1 MEVIMKRI
9 FSTVILVL
17 CGTLGAYA
25 QEAIVSPTATPV
37 SSSGS
42 EVSAQTTASLALK
55 GDRVARSA
63 VVPPEKLR
71 PITLSHFNKPP
82 VIDGRLD
89 EEVWQ
94 ASTVLKDFYQT
105 QPGDN
110 IPPSKETEVL
120 LGYDEKYLYLGFRAH
135 DEPGKVRATVAKRDA
150 ISADDN
156 VTVYLDTY
164 NDKRKAYIL
173 AFNPLGVQADGIF
186 TEGIGEDYS
195 FDLVMESKGV
205 VTDDG
210 YTVEV
215 AIPFKSL
222 RYAAGTDKLWGVHF
236 FREIKRFNGEIDSW
250 MPISRD
256 ISGTLNQEGHLK
268 TPEGI
273 SSARTLE
280 LIPSLTLSETGKR
293 VAKIPPAILDNNP
306 GLLDPGRVV
315 NQPLSFDPGL
325 NVKYG
330 ITPTVTLDLALNPDF
345 AQVEA
350 DQKVVTA
357 NQRFPIFFEEKR
369 PFFLEGIDIF
379 QTPLTAVHTRAI
391 IDPDFAVKLTGK
403 VNRNTFG
410 LLLASDNA
418 PGNFTGDER
427 LDPNNAPFLDKNAYI
442 GVLRLKHDVGKESS
456 IGMIATTYNFIQEHN
471 QLGGV
476 DGRFRLSPQTVFDF
490 QVLGTTSRHKYF
502 DPDSGSSNYRTG
514 NALGYYFSYD
524 TAARH
529 LSYNFTGSGR
539 TRDYRADV
547 GFTRRTN
554 TNREDFTVRYKSEPD
569 PKAKLV
575 YWRLYNDIGTNFSW
589 QGRMQSWNNE
599 TQLRLAF
606 QHQTTLN
613 FGFSGGYE
621 RLFEEEFGPKRT
633 LTQSGAFAGPDSER
647 SAYNKDYFIYGDTT
661 PNKQFSASFSFD
673 YILNAFDFDFG
684 APPRFQRVSPDALID
699 QNSPL
704 DPGPGKEIRASVSL
718 TYQPTAAL
726 RTSLDYTKDRLV
738 RNDTKLVA
746 YDENI
751 WSLHSTYQFTRFTFA
766 RARIDFDSLN
776 SNISGQ
782 FLLGWAPN
790 PGTSFYVGYND
801 DLNHNGFNPY
811 TGQLEPGFQRNGR
824 TFFIKMSY
832 LFRHSF

>member
-1 MEVIMKRI
+1 MMKRI
-9 FSTVILVL
+9 LSILILIV
-17 CGTLGAYA
+17 CGTFAAHA
-25 QEAIVSPTATPV
+25 QNDTISSVPKP
-37 SSSGS
+37 SSSPASDASKQG
-42 EVSAQTTASLALK
+42 ATASAALK
-55 GDRVARSA
+55 SGSAKSSA
-63 VVPPEKLR
+63 VVPAEKQR
-71 PITLSHFNKPP
+71 PFTLSHFDKPP
-82 VIDGRLD
+82 VIDGLLD
-89 EEVWQ
+89 DEGWK
-94 ASTVLKDFYQT
+94 ASTVLKDFYQI

-110 IPPSKETEVL
+110 ITPSKQTEVMV
-120 LGYDEKYLYLGFRAH
+120 GYDEKYLYLAFHAH
-135 DEPGKVRATVAKRDA
+135 DDPGKVRATVAKRDDV
-150 ISADDN
+150 SADDN
-156 VTVYLDTY
+156 VSVYLDTY
-164 NDKRKAYIL
+164 DDKRKAYIL
-173 AFNPLGVQADGIF
+173 IFNPFGVQADGIL
-186 TEGIGEDYS
+186 TEGRGEDYS
-195 FDLVMESKGV
+195 FDLVMQSKGV
-205 VTDDG
+205 IGEDG

-222 RYAAGTDKLWGVHF
+222 RYAAGPDKLWGVHF

-256 ISGTLNQEGHLK
+256 INGTLNQSGHLK

-273 SSARTLE
+273 SAARTLE
-280 LIPSLTLSETGKR
+280 LIPSLTLAETGNR
-293 VAKIPPAILDNNP
+293 VATIPPAVLDGNP
-306 GLLDPGRVV
+306 NLLDPGRFV
-315 NQPLSFDPGL
+315 NKPVSFDPGL

-330 ITPTVTLDLALNPDF
+330 ITPTVTLDFTLNPDF

-350 DQKVVTA
+350 DQTVVTA

-427 LDPNNAPFLDKNAYI
+427 LDPRNAPFLDKNAYI
-442 GVLRLKHDVGKESS
+442 GVLRLKHDVGRESS
-456 IGMIATTYNFIQEHN
+456 IGMIATTYNFIREHN
-471 QLGGV
+471 QLGGI
-476 DGRFRLSPQTVFDF
+476 DGRFRINPQTVFDF
-490 QVLGTTSRHKYF
+490 QVLGTTSRHNYF
-502 DPDSGSSNYRTG
+502 DPDLGRRIYRTG

-524 TAARH
+524 TQARH
-529 LSYNFTGSGR
+529 LSYTFSGSGR

-554 TNREDFTVRYKSEPD
+554 TNREDFTVRYKSEPN
-569 PKAKLV
+569 PKARLV
-575 YWRLYNDIGTNFSW
+575 YWRLFNNIGTNFSW
-589 QGRMQSWNNE
+589 DGRMQNWNNE

-606 QHQTTLN
+606 QHQSTIN

-633 LTQSGAFAGPDSER
+633 LTDSGAFAGPDSER
-647 SAYNKDYFIYGDTT
+647 STYNKDYFVYGDTT
-661 PNKQFSASFSFD
+661 LSKQFSAAASFD
-673 YILNAFDFDFG
+673 YIVDPFDLDFG
-684 APPRFQRVSPDALID
+684 APPRFQRVSPVALID
-699 QNSPL
+699 PNAPL
-704 DPGPGKEIRASVSL
+704 DPGPGKEIRASVNL
-718 TYQPTAAL
+718 TFQPIDEL
-726 RTSLDYTKDRLV
+726 RTTLDYTKDRLV

-751 WSLHSTYQFTRFTFA
+751 WSLKTTYQFTRFTFA
-766 RARIDFDSLN
+766 RARVDFDSLN

-782 FLLGWAPN
+782 FLFGWAPN

-801 DLNHNGFNPY
+801 DLNHNGFNPF
-811 TGQLEPGFQRNGR
+811 TGQFEPAFQRNGR